1 MTKLTVTTAKPLSE
15 KQRVFAEKNFAEKY
29 GDFTVEY
36 LVDDALVG
44 GMIVF
49 DGDTVYDGSVS
60 GHLGAMLDRIKG
72 SL

>member
-1 MTKLTVTTAKPLSE
+1 MKKLTVTTAKPLSD
-15 KQRVFAEKNFAEKY
+15 KQRAFAEKSFAEKY

-44 GMIVF
+44 GIVVF

-60 GHLGAMLDRIKG
+60 KQLGTILERIKG

>member
-15 KQRVFAEKNFAEKY
+15 KQRLFTEKNFAEKY

-60 GHLGAMLDRIKG
+60 KQLGAMLTKIKG